1 MKKLLRSTFGTLVVA
16 TFLAITPPMYARGG
30 HGGRGHGHSISHA
43 TRGHAGFGVRGGR
56 GQRFVGHA
64 RANTRFAGR
73 AFRATR
79 GGWGRGWGGS
89 YWYPY
94 SGYSRFGYYGSGYGY
109 PYYGSYGYPS
119 RWYYYPYYGYYP
131 YRYGYWPYGGLNFGV
146 TFY

>member
-56 GQRFVGHA
+56 RQRFVGHA

-79 GGWGRGWGGS
+79 GGWGRGWGVVIGIRTPDIPGS
-89 YWYPY
+89 AITA
-94 SGYSRFGYYGSGYGY
+94 R
-109 PYYGSYGYPS
+109 
-119 RWYYYPYYGYYP
+119 
-131 YRYGYWPYGGLNFGV
+131 V
-146 TFY
+146 TVIHITDLTVTPPVGTTIHITGIILTGTDTGPTGA